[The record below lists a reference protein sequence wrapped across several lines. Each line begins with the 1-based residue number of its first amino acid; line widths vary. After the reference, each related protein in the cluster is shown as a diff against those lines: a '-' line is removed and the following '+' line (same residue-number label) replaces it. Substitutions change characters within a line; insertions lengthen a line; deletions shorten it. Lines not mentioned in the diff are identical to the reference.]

1 MKSLLLIVLF
11 KLTTTYGSINVSC
24 AETDE
29 WPALPKET
37 PSVLAKLTVSLAV
50 MSEKASDAALN
61 ISWAINIDYSN
72 KYLIGT
78 EFIVNS
84 KSYLCQYYPP
94 FSEVNASGYEQ
105 WFHYTEIPAMPD
117 TNYAVIGS
125 NLPQSMSVE
134 RPQSKIFETPDCS
147 HETMRQHSSCLRIA
161 EIESEW
167 EPNIISTFV
176 NGQVEVSFTS
186 SKHSTEYDLQLWRC
200 NCATLTSCPSE
211 IKCSEYI
218 SEDKAFSEGKSRWT
232 RILNATGPCDSL
244 LILISPFF
252 NHCDVFCQEKI
263 APVDCSQREHP
274 NYTLLLCLAC
284 ITMVL
289 IPVAFLIWYKT
300 YKAHSELPQASAF
313 VYVLVVYPA
322 GNRAF
327 QRAVVAFAEFLQS
340 QLNCKVAIDM
350 WEQGRMAEQGP
361 VRWLTTHTEC
371 ADKVAIVCTPRTA
384 LRENTAEHCQP
395 TALRD
400 HTVPASTDD
409 VFSLALNMLEGQMK
423 GLSALK
429 KYCTVHLGDR
439 PDTKHLPAALRVCKS
454 FSLMKDVEKLGR
466 HLQNTG
472 TEAHYFPSVGLKP
485 RALTGDAAGRLK
497 NAIRELQTG

>member
-161 EIESEW
+161 EIGGKIQVDKNSEC
-167 EPNIISTFV
+167 NRALRL
-176 NGQVEVSFTS
+176 S
-186 SKHSTEYDLQLWRC
+186 SH
-200 NCATLTSCPSE
+200 
-211 IKCSEYI
+211 
-218 SEDKAFSEGKSRWT
+218 F
-232 RILNATGPCDSL
+232 
-244 LILISPFF
+244 
-252 NHCDVFCQEKI
+252 
-263 APVDCSQREHP
+263 EHP

>member
-161 EIESEW
+161 EI
-167 EPNIISTFV
+167 
-176 NGQVEVSFTS
+176 
-186 SKHSTEYDLQLWRC
+186 
-200 NCATLTSCPSE
+200 E